1 MGRISLLPQ
10 MLFLYCHIVTLSH
23 LRGKAMKWFVSY
35 AWQQCDK
42 ENFIV
47 TRLTYCISAHYLI
60 RDNVTTKKI
69 IFTGREQVRFLL
81 FA

>member
-1 MGRISLLPQ
+1 
-10 MLFLYCHIVTLSH
+10 
-23 LRGKAMKWFVSY
+23 MKWFVLY
-35 AWQQCDK
+35 AWQQCYNK
-42 ENFIV
+42 NLVV
-47 TRLTYCISAHYLI
+47 TRLAYCISAHYLI